1 MTTTMHD
8 ELTFTVCL
16 YRGTNDVDSMV
27 AFLQTMGMGPVLY
40 NEHDPDLTYV
50 YGKGGVIAL
59 YENPDRGRPGR
70 AELSFCTNDYEAAT
84 DLFESYDL
92 NIVKA
97 AADAVPGVT
106 VTDTNG
112 QAIWVGQAVLDRT
125 EAEKAANQVEILA
138 LRHSQSVAGDSEF
151 FEVLGF
157 ENQKDGEVNW
167 RVLNSDDPS
176 GIIGL
181 AEGNLPTCDDGQ
193 AEVQI
198 GFVTTENLDQ
208 VAARMRDA
216 GYFTGDVIME
226 ADTPFFTVTDPDG
239 VTAGVFAK
247 HRL

>member
-1 MTTTMHD
+1 MTTTMRD
-8 ELTFTVCL
+8 ALTFTVCL

-27 AFLQTMGMGPVLY
+27 AFLQTLGMGPVLFS
-40 NEHDPDLTYV
+40 EHDPDLTYV

-70 AELSFCTNDYEAAT
+70 AELSFCTNDYEAAYN
-84 DLFESYDL
+84 LFESYDL
-92 NIVKA
+92 NVVKA
-97 AADAVPGVT
+97 ATDAVPGVT

-112 QAIWVGQAVLDRT
+112 QTIWVGQAVLDRS
-125 EAEKAANQVEILA
+125 EAQKMANQVEILA

-157 ENQKDGEVNW
+157 ENQKDGRVDW

-181 AEGNLPTCDDGQ
+181 AEGTLPQCDDGQ

-198 GFVTTENLDQ
+198 GFVTSENLDQ

-216 GYFTGDVIME
+216 GYFAGEVILD

-247 HRL
+247 HLP

>member
-1 MTTTMHD
+1 MTITMQN

-16 YRGTNDVDSMV
+16 FRGTNDVDSMV
-27 AFLQTMGMGPVLY
+27 DFLQALGMGPVLF

-50 YGKGGVIAL
+50 YAKGGVVAL

-70 AELSFCTNDYEAAT
+70 AELSFCTNDYNAAA

-92 NIVKA
+92 NFERSEVGA
-97 AADAVPGVT
+97 PGVT

-125 EAEKAANQVEILA
+125 EAQKAANPVEIVA
-138 LRHSQSVAGDSEF
+138 LRHSLSVAGDSEF

-157 ENQKDGEVNW
+157 SLQQDGQVDW
-167 RVLNSDDPS
+167 RVLSSEAPA
-176 GIIGL
+176 GVIGL
-181 AEGNLPTCDDGQ
+181 APGNLMACSDGQ

-198 GFVTTENLDQ
+198 GFVTTEPLDQ
-208 VAARMRDA
+208 VAARLKTL
-216 GYFTGDVIME
+216 GHHVGDVFHE

-247 HRL
+247 HRP